1 MPISSRCLTVAP
13 WLALLAPETL
23 RQLDSC
29 CTTSTP
35 SSVSPRPLQGC
46 WQTVCSSSSNRE
58 LPRSSWPVEVPAG
71 LAILRFRAAIWSDG
85 LECYL
90 AELYVVPAHRRQGL
104 GKALM
109 TAAIQEARQRGADIM
124 DIGVD
129 EPDIAARHLYKSL
142 GFTNRAGGAG
152 GPLMY
157 VYEREL

>member
-1 MPISSRCLTVAP
+1 MHDFNT
-13 WLALLAPETL
+13 EFGE
-23 RQLDSC
+23 
-29 CTTSTP
+29 P
-35 SSVSPRPLQGC
+35 SPSPRVLADRLFKLIEQG
-46 WQTVCSSSSNRE
+46 TTAILVAG
-58 LPRSSWPVEVPAG
+58 EVPAG